1 MAFDG
6 ERIVRLQPGDVVKV
20 RRANEMTTFV
30 KLRAASFLETLR
42 EKMDDED

>member
-1 MAFDG
+1 MG
-6 ERIVRLQPGDVVKV
+6 ERFVRLLPGDVVKV

-30 KLRAASFLETLR
+30 KLRASSFLETLR